1 MVLTMSVVTLAL
13 MMLLSLAVP
22 ATAAAAYSMLAIIET
37 ESRGPLDCGNRARGF
52 EGTDVLYGLSDELA
66 APGTD
71 TMTGGSA
78 AARPIVIRK
87 PLDRCSPPLFLALV
101 GRERITRVE
110 IQLFDNQGV
119 HFFTIRM
126 ENVRVTRITRE
137 VRAHGIHEDVVV
149 GYEIF
154 HLRDERQGSAPPTT
168 SAADEK
174 VPRCPGTGGAPPG
187 DARH

>member
-37 ESRGPLDCGNRARGF
+37 ESQGPLDCGNRARGF

-71 TMTGGSA
+71 TMTGGTV

-126 ENVRVTRITRE
+126 ENVRVTRIARE

-154 HLRDERQGSAPPTT
+154 HLRDERTGVSA
-168 SAADEK
+168 SHDF
-174 VPRCPGTGGAPPG
+174 GG
-187 DARH
+187 

>member
-1 MVLTMSVVTLAL
+1 MVLTMSVLSLAL
-13 MMLLSLAVP
+13 TMLSLAVP
-22 ATAAAAYSMLAIIET
+22 GTAAAAYSMLAIIET

-52 EGTDVLYGLSDELA
+52 EGTDVLYGLMDELA

-71 TMTGGSA
+71 TMTGGTA

-126 ENVRVTRITRE
+126 ENVRVTRITPYRVE
-137 VRAHGIHEDVVV
+137 LRRGTERAVLALPKPGALLPDAKSQKKKTPA
-149 GYEIF
+149 
-154 HLRDERQGSAPPTT
+154 RPQ
-168 SAADEK
+168 
-174 VPRCPGTGGAPPG
+174 PRS
-187 DARH
+187 